1 MPLPVD
7 MEKQYVTEVKKG
19 PGGNKMEKLL
29 SNYDKMV
36 IIDTVKRMINKGMDI
51 KTIAEVTNLSEYEV
65 KEIAKRPTKEAA

>member
-1 MPLPVD
+1 
-7 MEKQYVTEVKKG
+7 
-19 PGGNKMEKLL
+19 MEKLL

-65 KEIAKRPTKEAA
+65 KEIAKRPTKKAA